1 MMPTAARHG
10 LLLCPACELLS
21 RRPLQGTSF
30 GCPRCGATVAVR
42 KPHSVLRSWML
53 LSLASIL
60 YIPANMLPVMESGS
74 IFGTQDDTILS
85 GVEFLWRTGS
95 WGLAVIIFVA
105 SIVIP
110 LAKLCIV
117 GFLLATAQ
125 GRSVWNPRARGRM
138 HRFMSLIGRWSMVDI
153 FVGSMLVALVQF
165 KTVATIH
172 PGPGAIA
179 FGAVVVLTMLASLS
193 FDPRLTWDP
202 VDRFHA

>member
-1 MMPTAARHG
+1 MTPTAARRG
-10 LLLCPACELLS
+10 LWLCEACQQLN
-21 RRPLQGTSF
+21 RPCAGPHIA
-30 GCPRCGATVAVR
+30 CARCGTPLHVR
-42 KPHSVLRSWML
+42 KPHSLLRGWML
-53 LSLASIL
+53 LSLASVL

-74 IFGTQDDTILS
+74 IFGFQSDTILS
-85 GVEFLWRTGS
+85 GVMFLWRTGS

-117 GFLLATAQ
+117 AFLLATAQ
-125 GRSVWNPRARGRM
+125 GRSVWNPRARARM

-153 FVGSMLVALVQF
+153 FVGAMLVALVQF

-193 FDPRLTWDP
+193 YDPRLTWDP